1 MKGIFYTSLPVA
13 VGVANIAWGPDG
25 FLLIDFPGVSGK
37 SFLKSLKRRF
47 GVDAVRD
54 DNSHAAVKTA
64 LRRYFDGHR
73 EVFKGVRADLSTGTP
88 FEQAVWKE
96 IRRIPYGKTCSYGQ
110 LARKIGRPDAARA
123 VGRACGKN
131 PLPPIIP
138 CHRVVGSTGR
148 LVGYSGS
155 GGVTLK
161 RKLLEMEANFPR
173 SRD

>member
-1 MKGIFYTSLPVA
+1 MEGIFYTNFPAA
-13 VGVANIAWGPDG
+13 VGIVNVAWGPG
-25 FLLIDFPGVSGK
+25 GLLLIDFPGVSEK
-37 SFLKSLKRRF
+37 SFLKSLKHRF
-47 GVDAVRD
+47 CVDAVRD
-54 DNSHAAVKTA
+54 DNSHAAVKAA
-64 LRRYFDGHR
+64 LRQYFDGHR
-73 EVFKGVRADLSTGTP
+73 EVFKGVRVDLSTGTP

-110 LARKIGRPDAARA
+110 LARKIDRPGAARA
-123 VGRACGKN
+123 IGGACGRN

-161 RKLLEMEANFPR
+161 KKLLEMESHTLR
-173 SRD
+173 SKG